1 MVETLKK
8 VACMRLQT
16 AGVVV
21 GWLGVVFSSLAII
34 ITACAVG
41 HSDKIAGVISKTLL
55 DKTDQDTHDTIQTFI
70 VLYGSFYLGVC
81 ILHFLAAGFLV
92 IGAMKNRHLMLLPWL
107 VLNALGI
114 FLNILSLLL
123 STFDTDTDYL
133 PYFFRFFTT
142 FIYSSEILCSLFLLF
157 VNINSYI
164 WYSLSVLYVY
174 IYWGIVSLYHHI
186 QMNKDAGHEMT
197 CRVAEPLPQNAPLY
211 NVYSKI

>member
-1 MVETLKK
+1 MVKTLEK

-41 HSDKIAGVISKTLL
+41 HSDKIAGVISKILL
-55 DKTDQDTHDTIQTFI
+55 DKTDQHTHDTIQTFI

-107 VLNALGI
+107 VLNALGV

-123 STFDTDTDYL
+123 STFDTDTDYF
-133 PYFFRFFTT
+133 PYFFRFLAT
-142 FIYSSEILCSLFLLF
+142 FIYSI
-157 VNINSYI
+157 
-164 WYSLSVLYVY
+164 LYVY

-186 QMNKDAGHEMT
+186 QMNKDAEHEMT

>member
-1 MVETLKK
+1 
-8 VACMRLQT
+8 MRLQT

-55 DKTDQDTHDTIQTFI
+55 DRTDQDTHDSIQTFI

-107 VLNALGI
+107 VLNAIGI
-114 FLNILSLLL
+114 FLNVLSLLF
-123 STFDTDTDYL
+123 STFDTDSDYF
-133 PYFFRFFTT
+133 PYFLRFFAT
-142 FIYSSEILCSLFLLF
+142 FLYSI
-157 VNINSYI
+157 
-164 WYSLSVLYVY
+164 LYVY

-197 CRVAEPLPQNAPLY
+197 CRVAEPLPQKAPLY